1 MYKILSDDS
10 LSCPIVVRETR
21 TTMLMCFSREKDLS
35 PEQFVT
41 GRLRNSFNTVSTF
54 GNTIAILSFFMIWYM
69 SWWLISSVI
78 VFCLMY
84 DWKYCTSGTRS
95 LLTSSGYTCVNVSTL
110 SRNNCSDILMSMR
123 KSKASATSW

>member
-10 LSCPIVVRETR
+10 VSCPIVVRVSF
-21 TTMLMCFSREKDLS
+21 LMCFSFEKDLS

-54 GNTIAILSFFMIWYM
+54 EKAIANISFLMIWYM
-69 SWWLISSVI
+69 SWFLIFSI
-78 VFCLMY
+78 VVFFLMY
-84 DWKYCTSGTRS
+84 EWKCCTSGTRS
-95 LLTSSGYTCVNVSTL
+95 VFTSSEYICTNVSTR
-110 SRNNCSDILMSMR
+110 SCNNCSETLTSIR